1 MKREDLN
8 YYLQN
13 VPEQEILQLCE
24 KINSEARVEIIQ
36 KPTRQT
42 LLLPVKDPINKGS
55 FFSGEVLVTST
66 IVQVN
71 NENGWAMVLDENND
85 LSRAVAILDGAF
97 AAGILQQP
105 ILRLAEKGKN
115 VIRDEEEKIN
125 RKVEETRVSFD
136 LM

>member
-1 MKREDLN
+1 
-8 YYLQN
+8 
-13 VPEQEILQLCE
+13 
-24 KINSEARVEIIQ
+24 VEIIQ

>member
-1 MKREDLN
+1 
-8 YYLQN
+8 
-13 VPEQEILQLCE
+13 
-24 KINSEARVEIIQ
+24 
-36 KPTRQT
+36 
-42 LLLPVKDPINKGS
+42 
-55 FFSGEVLVTST
+55 
-66 IVQVN
+66 
-71 NENGWAMVLDENND
+71 MVLDENND

>member
-8 YYLQN
+8 YYLQK
-13 VPEQEILQLCE
+13 VPEQEILRLCE
-24 KINSEARVEIIQ
+24 KISNKATVEIIQ

-71 NENGWAMVLDENND
+71 NENGWAMVLDEND
-85 LSRAVAILDGAF
+85 ELSRAVAILDGAF

-105 ILRLAEKGKN
+105 ILRLAEIGKN
-115 VIRDEEEKIN
+115 IIRDEEEKIN
-125 RKVEETRVSFD
+125 RKVEDTRVSFD